1 MVFKNLIILKHLFS
15 QLEAESAQLRELLM
29 MEKGQPSIGEFDDT
43 DTDSGLFPS
52 LMELSMG
59 GGDDGGSQDS
69 NREDLMTMC
78 MQCDADGDYGLV
90 LRHFTVLAAVPVR
103 MFYRYS

>member
-1 MVFKNLIILKHLFS
+1 
-15 QLEAESAQLRELLM
+15 M
-29 MEKGQPSIGEFDDT
+29 MEKEYPPQHPSTGEFDDT

-59 GGDDGGSQDS
+59 GGDDSGSQDS

-90 LRHFTVLAAVPVR
+90 LRHFTVLAAVPV
-103 MFYRYS
+103 SIPAVLSV